1 MPCQRSMS
9 QKKRE
14 IKDDM
19 SKKHE
24 PKNNIYDDE

>member
-1 MPCQRSMS
+1 MP
-9 QKKRE
+9 KKHEPKKERE